1 MPSLP
6 FCKSIYCKIMT
17 VFLVAIV
24 PLVIVQ
30 IWLSLTMRH
39 DALEHGRSLLH
50 RAVSDAA
57 AVQDALAGQLRQVL
71 SDAAAEQALT
81 AMDLEA
87 ADAVLQRLV
96 KETPAIGNAF
106 VCDPGGNVVA
116 SAKKPFAGVRS
127 DHRRYFIEA
136 LRRGGF
142 VAGDYVVARVSGGP
156 SIHFAQPIHN
166 PAGQVVGVLGVAVPL
181 AWYQRLFE
189 TLDVPKGAFL
199 AFFDVQGAL
208 LARYPASPALR
219 PGERFEALFQGQ
231 FSWHQAA
238 GSFAAPGPDGI
249 ETLYTYKILHLNNG
263 VNDPYGVMFMGIP
276 MPQALKEAR
285 DRMLA
290 TAAVSVGAVI
300 LAVLLA
306 AVLCRAAIVNRLTV
320 LAGFAA
326 SLGQDRVCL
335 LPPRFGA
342 DEIAQLGR
350 RMVDMSLSLHEKNE
364 ALAATLASLG
374 QERDALA
381 AAVAQLRQAEEALTR
396 RADYDE
402 LTGLK
407 NRRCFQERLRDE
419 MARKRRYGT
428 PLTLV
433 LLDIDDFK
441 HINDTCGHSAGDA
454 VLRDLG
460 RTLRETLRDVDE
472 AYRVGG
478 EEFALVLPATP
489 SEQGLPVAERVR
501 QAVAALVIP
510 VAHQPL
516 RCTVSLGVAEAEPGR
531 QAEKDLFAAADRALY
546 AAKAA
551 GKNCSRLD
559 AGDRV

>member
-1 MPSLP
+1 MSRLQ
-6 FCKSIYCKIMT
+6 FYKGIYFKIMA

-50 RAVSDAA
+50 RAVADAA
-57 AVQDALAGQLRQVL
+57 SGQDALAGQLRRTL
-71 SDAAAEQALT
+71 SEAAAEPDLM
-81 AMDLEA
+81 AMDLDA

-96 KETPAIGNAF
+96 RETPAIANAF
-106 VCDPGGNVVA
+106 ICDLEGNVAA
-116 SAKKPFAGVRS
+116 SARKPFAGVRS

-136 LRRGGF
+136 LRRGEF

-156 SIHFAQPIHN
+156 SIHFAQPIKN
-166 PAGQVVGVLGVAVPL
+166 ASGQVVGVLAVAVPL
-181 AWYQRLFE
+181 EWHRRLFE
-189 TLDVPKGAFL
+189 ALDAPTGAFL

-208 LARYPASPALR
+208 VARYPPCPSYR
-219 PGERFEALFQGQ
+219 PGDHFEALCQGQ
-231 FSWHQAA
+231 FSWRQAS
-238 GSFAAPGPDGI
+238 GSFVLPNPTGV
-249 ETLYTYKILHLNNG
+249 ETLYAYKILQLAKDAA
-263 VNDPYGVMFMGIP
+263 DPYGVMFVGIP
-276 MPQALKEAR
+276 MPLALEEAR
-285 DRMLA
+285 NRMLA
-290 TAAVSVGAVI
+290 TASISIGSVI

-364 ALAATLASLG
+364 ALAAAMDSLG
-374 QERDALA
+374 RERDALA
-381 AAVAQLRQAEEALTR
+381 ATVAQLRQAEEALTR

-402 LTGLK
+402 LTGLR

-419 MARKRRYGT
+419 MARNRRYGT
-428 PLTLV
+428 PFTLV
-433 LLDIDDFK
+433 LLDVDDFK
-441 HINDTCGHSAGDA
+441 HINDAHGHSAGDA
-454 VLRDLG
+454 VLRGLG
-460 RTLRETLRDVDE
+460 RTLRDALRGVDE

-478 EEFALVLPATP
+478 EEFAVVLPATTGD
-489 SEQGLPVAERVR
+489 QGLAAAERLR
-501 QAVAALVIP
+501 QAAAGLVVP
-510 VAHQPL
+510 GAQQPL
-516 RCTVSLGVAEAEPGR
+516 GCTVSLGAAEAEPGMD
-531 QAEKDLFAAADRALY
+531 AEKDLFAAADRALY
-546 AAKAA
+546 AAKEA

-559 AGDRV
+559 GGAPG